1 MHAPVEQPVMQ
12 TGRRV
17 VRTGAGHAIQARRM
31 ALTRRGELQLP
42 TDGAPGRMTS
52 RRASFIVSGWES
64 PGCLTGNL
72 LRRRRTGPGQGV
84 RRTASP
90 MDARP
95 ACSPASFRHR
105 HPLPLDESIRHQD
118 PISFQQKPRRRQR
131 RRNAPTRPA
140 TAEGPTPSPGSA
152 FSGLDRGAGR
162 HAGGVGGAGGHR
174 GLRGGLQSAAA
185 AHLAHR
191 LQAQAADAG
200 LLGRRAADRRVRLG
214 KAHGRVVQQ
223 FSRED
228 APGHPGG
235 RGR

>member
-1 MHAPVEQPVMQ
+1 MHTPVGQPLMQ
-12 TGRRV
+12 ASPHA
-17 VRTGAGHAIQARRM
+17 VRAGSGDAFQPCRM

-42 TDGAPGRMTS
+42 TGGAPGRMTS
-52 RRASFIVSGWES
+52 RQASFIVSGWES

-72 LRRRRTGPGQGV
+72 LRRRRTGPGQGA

-90 MDARP
+90 MNARP
-95 ACSPASFRHR
+95 ACPPASFRHR
-105 HPLPLDESIRHQD
+105 HPLPLDEAIRHHD
-118 PISFQQKPRRRQR
+118 PISFQQNLRQR
-131 RRNAPTRPA
+131 RRSAPTRPSTPA
-140 TAEGPTPSPGSA
+140 GPTPSPGA
-152 FSGLDRGAGR
+152 ALSGLDRGAEW

-174 GLRGGLQSAAA
+174 GLRGGLQPAAA

>member
-1 MHAPVEQPVMQ
+1 MYTPMGQPFMQ
-12 TGRRV
+12 ACRRS
-17 VRTGAGHAIQARRM
+17 VRAGSGDAIQACRM

-42 TDGAPGRMTS
+42 TGGASGRMTS
-52 RRASFIVSGWES
+52 RQASFIVSGWES

-72 LRRRRTGPGQGV
+72 FRRRRTGPGQGA

-90 MDARP
+90 MNARP
-95 ACSPASFRHR
+95 ACPPASFRHR

-140 TAEGPTPSPGSA
+140 TAEGPTPSPGA
-152 FSGLDRGAGR
+152 ALSGLDRGAGR
-162 HAGGVGGAGGHR
+162 HAGGVGGAGGYR
-174 GLRGGLQSAAA
+174 GLRGGLQPAAA

-200 LLGRRAADRRVRLG
+200 LLGRRAADWRVRLG

-228 APGHPGG
+228 APGHLGG